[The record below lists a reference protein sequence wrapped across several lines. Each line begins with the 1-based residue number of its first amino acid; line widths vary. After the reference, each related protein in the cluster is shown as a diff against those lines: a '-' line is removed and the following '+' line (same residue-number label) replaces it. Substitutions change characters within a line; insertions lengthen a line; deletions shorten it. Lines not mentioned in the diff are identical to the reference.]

1 MNDFFRDTQGNP
13 MLLLG
18 LQAHNSS
25 TGTPMIDRAI
35 RAVQLY
41 GGNLL
46 EAPIYWY
53 AIEPRQD
60 VYDMTLLRDLIDKT
74 RAAGLKL
81 IVLWFGTS
89 KNGHPNYV
97 PEYVKLDPATYR
109 LALGVG
115 GVVLPA
121 LSPHCAAALERDR
134 KAFCEVMAF
143 LRDYDGEERTVVAV
157 QVENE
162 MGISGTDRDYSDL
175 GEAAY
180 ALPVPEEIRGV
191 ALEDTGLPD
200 GAPAVPV
207 SAPAAD
213 GATWRGV
220 FGRHAHEAF
229 SAWHHARYINAIA
242 EAGKA
247 IYDIPL
253 TANAWIGEMGIEEA
267 GVNYPSGGLVGRV
280 LDIWKIA
287 APALDLLCPDIYRPA
302 KRDFTRIARRYARPD
317 NALFIP
323 ESAPTGVANALN
335 AIWAVAELGAIGICG
350 FGAENALLAD
360 GTLSDDARTMAISM
374 KAMAALAP
382 LLIRFRGTGKVHAIL
397 QEEFADRQYLR
408 LARWHVEAKF
418 ISAGAIRGLSS
429 TINMRDP
436 ANRWHLEERG
446 RAILIEAGEDEF
458 YLAGAGVGLDFTRR
472 PDPHDP
478 NPYATLMSRQATQL
492 NFLSVEEGHFEGDTW
507 VVDFI
512 RNGDESNFQLFVHGG
527 QVVRIR
533 LTPAGE

>member
-1 MNDFFRDTQGNP
+1 
-13 MLLLG
+13 
-18 LQAHNSS
+18 
-25 TGTPMIDRAI
+25 
-35 RAVQLY
+35 
-41 GGNLL
+41 
-46 EAPIYWY
+46 
-53 AIEPRQD
+53 
-60 VYDMTLLRDLIDKT
+60 
-74 RAAGLKL
+74 
-81 IVLWFGTS
+81 
-89 KNGHPNYV
+89 V
-97 PEYVKLDPATYR
+97 PEYIKLDPATYR
-109 LALGVG
+109 IVRGVG
-115 GVVLPA
+115 GVAMPA
-121 LSPHCAAALERDR
+121 LSPHCAATLERDR
-134 KAFCEVMAF
+134 KAFCEVMAA
-143 LRDYDGEERTVVAV
+143 LRDYDGDERTVVAV
-157 QVENE
+157 QIENE
-162 MGISGTDRDYSDL
+162 MGIGGTDRDYSDL
-175 GEAAY
+175 GEADY

-200 GAPAVPV
+200 
-207 SAPAAD
+207 D
-213 GATWRGV
+213 GPGEPTWRGI

-229 SAWHHARYINAIA
+229 SAWHHARFINAIA
-242 EAGKA
+242 EAGRA

-302 KRDFTRIARRYARPD
+302 KRDFTRIALRYARPD

-360 GTLSDDARTMAISM
+360 GTLNDDARTMAISM

-458 YLAGAGVGLDFTRR
+458 FLAGAGVGLDFTRR
-472 PDPHDP
+472 PDPQDP
-478 NPYATLMSRQATQL
+478 NPYATLLSRQATQL
-492 NFLSVEEGHFEGDTW
+492 NFLTVEEGHFEGDTW

-512 RNGDESNFQLFVHGG
+512 RNGDESNYQLFVHGG
-527 QVVRIR
+527 QAVRIR

>member
-1 MNDFFRDTQGNP
+1 MDDFFTDKQGNP

-41 GGNLL
+41 GGNVL

-53 AIEPRQD
+53 AIEPRKD
-60 VYDMTLLRDLIDKT
+60 EYNMSLLRDLIDKT

-97 PEYVKLDPATYR
+97 PEYIKRDPATYR
-109 LALGVG
+109 LVLGVG
-115 GVVLPA
+115 GVVMPA
-121 LSPHCAAALERDR
+121 LSPHCRATLERDR

-157 QVENE
+157 QIENE
-162 MGISGTDRDYSDL
+162 MGIGGTDRDYSDL
-175 GEAAY
+175 GEADY
-180 ALPVPEEIRGV
+180 ALPVPEAIRGV
-191 ALEDTGLPD
+191 ELEDAGVCT
-200 GAPAVPV
+200 GAP
-207 SAPAAD
+207 
-213 GATWRGV
+213 TWRGT

-229 SAWHHARYINAIA
+229 SAWHHARFINEIA
-242 EAGKA
+242 EAGRA
-247 IYDIPL
+247 TYDIPL
-253 TANAWIGEMGIEEA
+253 ITNVWIGEMGIEEP
-267 GVNYPSGGLVGRV
+267 GLNYNSGAAVGRV
-280 LDIWKIA
+280 IDIWKIA

-323 ESAPTGVANALN
+323 ESAPTGVANAMN

-350 FGAENALLAD
+350 FGAESALLND
-360 GTLSDDARTMAISM
+360 DTLSDDARTMAISM
-374 KAMAALAP
+374 RAMAALAP
-382 LLIRFRGTGKVHAIL
+382 LLIKYRGTGKVHAIL
-397 QEEFADRQYLR
+397 QDEFADKQYLR
-408 LARWHVEAKF
+408 LEHWHVEAKF
-418 ISAGAIRGLSS
+418 ISAGAMRGLSS
-429 TINMRDP
+429 TTNMRDP
-436 ANRWHLEERG
+436 ANRRHLEERG

-458 YLAGAGVGLDFTRR
+458 FLAGAGVGLEFTRR
-472 PDPHDP
+472 PDPQDP
-478 NPYATLMSRQATQL
+478 NPYAMLLSRQATQL
-492 NFLSVEEGHFEGDTW
+492 NFLTVEEGHFEGDTW

-512 RNGDESNFQLFVHGG
+512 RNGDESNYQLFVHGG
-527 QVVRIR
+527 QAVRIR
-533 LTPAGE
+533 LNPAMA